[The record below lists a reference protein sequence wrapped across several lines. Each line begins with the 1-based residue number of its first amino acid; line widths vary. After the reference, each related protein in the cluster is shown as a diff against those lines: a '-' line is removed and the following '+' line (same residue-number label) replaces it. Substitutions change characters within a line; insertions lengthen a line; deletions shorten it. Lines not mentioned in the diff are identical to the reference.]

1 MQRSSTSIGSLY
13 KWSYIEPGRAPR
25 SNRVPSFGPKRNGL
39 GTLSGSI
46 TKYFA
51 LAGFSEV

>member
-13 KWSYIEPGRAPR
+13 KWSYIVPGRASR
-25 SNRVPSFGPKRNGL
+25 SNRVPSFGPKLNGL
-39 GTLSGSI
+39 GILSGSI